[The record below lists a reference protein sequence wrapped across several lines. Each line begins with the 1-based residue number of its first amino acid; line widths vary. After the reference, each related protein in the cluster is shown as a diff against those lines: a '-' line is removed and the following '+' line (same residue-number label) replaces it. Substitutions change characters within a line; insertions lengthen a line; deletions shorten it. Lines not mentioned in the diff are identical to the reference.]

1 MQRLWLHR
9 LPHSRLVLP
18 QADYLPNATV
28 MLRLAGSDR
37 AQTNHGPH
45 KLNDAIWRHVGTA
58 PCKDAADGT
67 RTIAAA
73 SM

>member
-1 MQRLWLHR
+1 M
-9 LPHSRLVLP
+9 LP

-28 MLRLAGSDR
+28 MLRLAGSNR
-37 AQTNHGPH
+37 AETNHGPL
-45 KLNDAIWRHVGTA
+45 KLNAAIGRHVGTA
-58 PCKDAADGT
+58 PSKDAADGT